1 MARRTVTLGLFTL
14 MGLAVM
20 SFDPT
25 AAEEKRVVSVSAT
38 GTVEADPDNAV
49 YSTGVVT
56 EAPTAREALDAN
68 SKKMANVIDGLKG
81 LGIAARDIQTRN
93 FNIQPRYAN
102 SKSGSAS
109 RGDGTPTI
117 NGYQVTNAVRIVVRD
132 LKRLGEVM
140 DQAVSL
146 GANQAGGIQ
155 FMVSKAETLL
165 DKARKAAMDNA
176 LRRAKLYAEAAG
188 AEVGKVLSI
197 SEQSQGAQPR
207 PMLYA
212 RAAMAAEAV
221 PVESGTET
229 LSAVV
234 HVTYELK

>member
-1 MARRTVTLGLFTL
+1 MARRTVSLGLLTL

-25 AAEEKRVVSVSAT
+25 AAEEKRVVSVTAT
-38 GTVEADPDNAV
+38 GTVEADPDFAT
-49 YSTGVVT
+49 YATGVVT

-93 FNIQPRYAN
+93 FNIQPRYTN
-102 SKSGSAS
+102 SKSAS
-109 RGDGTPTI
+109 SPRGDSTPTI
-117 NGYQVTNAVRIVVRD
+117 SGYQVTNAVRIVVRD

-140 DQAVSL
+140 DKAVSL

-165 DKARKAAMDNA
+165 DKARKAAMENA

-197 SEQSQGAQPR
+197 SEQSQGGQPR
-207 PMLYA
+207 PQMYA
-212 RAAMAAEAV
+212 RAMAAEAV

>member
-1 MARRTVTLGLFTL
+1 
-14 MGLAVM
+14 MGLAAM

-56 EAPTAREALDAN
+56 EAATAREALDAN
-68 SKKMANVIDGLKG
+68 SKQMVNVIDGLKG

-102 SKSGSAS
+102 SKSTSS
-109 RGDGTPTI
+109 PRGDGTPCI
-117 NGYQVTNAVRIVVRD
+117 NGYQVTNALRIVVRD

-140 DQAVSL
+140 DKAVSL

-197 SEQSQGAQPR
+197 SEQSQGQQPR
-207 PMLYA
+207 PMAYA
-212 RAAMAAEAV
+212 RAAMAAETV